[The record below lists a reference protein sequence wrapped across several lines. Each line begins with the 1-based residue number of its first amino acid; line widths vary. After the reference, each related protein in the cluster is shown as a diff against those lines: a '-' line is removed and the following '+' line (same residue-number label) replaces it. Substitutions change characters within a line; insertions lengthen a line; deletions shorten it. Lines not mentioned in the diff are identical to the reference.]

1 MGSHHRDPG
10 HHRSVHLP
18 SPHRLVDGQQCGPGL
33 YWVQR
38 SHGPLGGGGHDL
50 LDPSKGVQAMIKR
63 IRQAWRD
70 ITEAA
75 FDTGYEPYDVIPPGE
90 EVTR

>member
-1 MGSHHRDPG
+1 
-10 HHRSVHLP
+10 
-18 SPHRLVDGQQCGPGL
+18 
-33 YWVQR
+33 
-38 SHGPLGGGGHDL
+38 
-50 LDPSKGVQAMIKR
+50 MIKR